1 MAFAQ
6 QSEQELPAAE
16 EEFLVTEE
24 GGQREQ
30 SGILRGS
37 KHLRVPIGIGVVAV
51 LAVIACLASSAGLTS
66 SRGRSQSSG
75 GLTSSRRRSQS
86 SGSQSGHS
94 FGFVGLAKGG
104 KEDDDGG
111 KGRRRRHNHH
121 HHHHHDSEWTE
132 RCVSNADCYEWE
144 SETNLFCFEQKCAAC
159 SECHDCEDGADYTC
173 GSCGDGFPL
182 SGETCVANVWNAPYS
197 DEGTVECVSS
207 ADCEDASFC
216 QSHNKLCAACSECH
230 LCHDG
235 VDETCGSCG
244 DGFPLQED
252 SGNCGV
258 DWVECSSSA
267 DCTDA
272 TKPFCYQREDFL
284 YTAYCAEC
292 SECHVCHDG
301 ADETCGSC
309 GDGFPLHGGLC
320 EGQ

>member
-111 KGRRRRHNHH
+111 KGRRRRHNHPTTTTTTLNGRKGA
-121 HHHHHDSEWTE
+121 SRTLTATNGSLK
-132 RCVSNADCYEWE
+132 RTFSASNKSAQPARNAMLAMMGRI
-144 SETNLFCFEQKCAAC
+144 TRAGLAVL
-159 SECHDCEDGADYTC
+159 
-173 GSCGDGFPL
+173 GS
-182 SGETCVANVWNAPYS
+182 
-197 DEGTVECVSS
+197 
-207 ADCEDASFC
+207 
-216 QSHNKLCAACSECH
+216 H
-230 LCHDG
+230 
-235 VDETCGSCG
+235 
-244 DGFPLQED
+244 
-252 SGNCGV
+252 
-258 DWVECSSSA
+258 
-267 DCTDA
+267 
-272 TKPFCYQREDFL
+272 
-284 YTAYCAEC
+284 
-292 SECHVCHDG
+292 
-301 ADETCGSC
+301 
-309 GDGFPLHGGLC
+309 
-320 EGQ
+320 